1 MVRWVG
7 SLAHHLEGKYRA
19 PIAME
24 PRIQYARTSD
34 GVSIAYATA
43 GQGRTVIDVP
53 SPPLS
58 HVQRQWDMISHFHR
72 GLAEQFRSIWYDSRG
87 SGMSDRKATDFTM
100 PAMLLDL
107 EAVADRA
114 AGDTFVLYSVYD
126 GVSIAIAY
134 ATKHPERVAHLVP
147 LDGRTDLADYQ
158 ESPTINAEPARRE
171 QAGVRHP

>member
-1 MVRWVG
+1 MVRRVG

-53 SPPLS
+53 SPPVS
-58 HVQRQWDMISHFHR
+58 HAQRQWDLLPDFYR
-72 GLAEQFRSIWYDSRG
+72 GLAERFRSIWYDSRG
-87 SGMSDRKATDFTM
+87 SGMSDRNATDFTM

-107 EAVADRA
+107 EAVADRSGA
-114 AGDTFVLYSVYD
+114 DKFVLYSVYD

-134 ATKHPERVAHLVP
+134 A
-147 LDGRTDLADYQ
+147 
-158 ESPTINAEPARRE
+158 
-171 QAGVRHP
+171 

>member
-1 MVRWVG
+1 M
-7 SLAHHLEGKYRA
+7 AHWLTIEGKYRA

-34 GVSIAYATA
+34 DVSIAYATA

-58 HVQRQWDMISHFHR
+58 HVQRQWDLLSDFHR
-72 GLAEQFRSIWYDSRG
+72 GLAEGFRTIWYDSRG

-114 AGDTFVLYSVYD
+114 GEDRFVLYGVYD
-126 GVSIAIAY
+126 GVSDS
-134 ATKHPERVAHLVP
+134 L
-147 LDGRTDLADYQ
+147 
-158 ESPTINAEPARRE
+158 
-171 QAGVRHP
+171 